1 MSNDFAYEF
10 HRGLVARPDC
20 RGCPLAGSKIVPP
33 EGNPRAKIAIVGE
46 GPSRYASDQ
55 GRVFVGPT
63 GNLLDKL
70 LDRADIERNS
80 VWLTNSHLCATKV
93 VEIDGK
99 VTTPDQV
106 SRLAAKHCKSRLDE
120 ELSIIRPRV
129 IIGLG
134 AQSVRSVYAQ
144 NASLKGRRGA
154 IHTLDLA
161 VTDRTIDDEEEEPD
175 EEDGAIVDSLQGI

>member
-1 MSNDFAYEF
+1 MSEDIAYEF
-10 HRGLVARPDC
+10 HRGLVATPDC
-20 RGCPLAGSKIVPP
+20 RGCPLAGSKIIPP

-46 GPSRYASDQ
+46 GPDYQARDS
-55 GRVFVGPT
+55 GRPFVGAS
-63 GNLLDKL
+63 GSLLDKL
-70 LDRADIERNS
+70 LRRADIDRTS

-93 VEIDGK
+93 AEIDGK
-99 VTTPDQV
+99 IVTPDQV

-120 ELSIIRPRV
+120 ELAIIRPRV

-161 VTDRTIDDEEEEPD
+161 TTDRTIDDEEEDIED
-175 EEDGAIVDSLQGI
+175 EEQDGGIISNT

>member
-1 MSNDFAYEF
+1 MSDDITYEF
-10 HRGLVARPDC
+10 HRGLVSKPDC
-20 RGCPLAGSKIVPP
+20 RGCPLAGSRIIPP

-46 GPSRYASDQ
+46 GPSRYAADQ
-55 GRVFVGPT
+55 GRVFIGPT

-70 LDRADIERNS
+70 LARADIERNS
-80 VWLTNSHLCATKV
+80 VWLTNSHLCTTKV

-99 VTTPDQV
+99 ITTPDQV

-120 ELSIIRPRV
+120 ELAIIRPRV

-134 AQSVRSVYAQ
+134 TQSVRSVYAQ
-144 NASLKGRRGA
+144 NASMKGRRGA

-161 VTDRTIDDEEEEPD
+161 ITDRSIDDEEEEEPD
-175 EEDGAIVDSLQGI
+175 EEDGAIVSSV